1 MVFFFFCTVGKVI
14 FFELDLA
21 RQNFKKIWKNDF
33 FSCFSRL
40 KRLRK
45 ISPKG
50 VPFCEDFSRLFQL
63 VEMFGSQKKIYQW
76 VLVGKK
82 KVMAVCLVSYFFGL
96 RGIGGEDFSR
106 LFQLVEMFGSQKKI
120 YQWVLVGKKKVMAV
134 CLVSYFF
141 GLEFWWKC
149 RGIWSRPLYSLEKKK
164 SYGGP
169 GKSSLG
175 CMVSWFFLTVSV
187 TGFSQSVGSKGIVS
201 ADTGVKKKNWRGVPW
216 IFFFTGLDGHW
227 EF

>member
-1 MVFFFFCTVGKVI
+1 MTFSAVFQDWNGWEKS
-14 FFELDLA
+14 
-21 RQNFKKIWKNDF
+21 RQRGYPFV
-33 FSCFSRL
+33 
-40 KRLRK
+40 K
-45 ISPKG
+45 ISQ
-50 VPFCEDFSRLFQL
+50 VLFQL
-63 VEMFGSQKKIYQW
+63 VEIFGSQKKIYQW